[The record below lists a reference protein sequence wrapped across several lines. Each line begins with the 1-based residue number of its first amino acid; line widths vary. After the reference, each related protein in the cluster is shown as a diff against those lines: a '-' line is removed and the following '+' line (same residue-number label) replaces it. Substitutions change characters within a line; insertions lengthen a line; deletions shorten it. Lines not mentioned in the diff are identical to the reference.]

1 MEQDATTIEV
11 RVRRDGE
18 AELST
23 YRVPAESGMSVFN
36 VLERIRSDEDPTLAF
51 LISCRIGKCDI
62 CLLKVNGKTRWSC
75 TELAT
80 DGMVLEP
87 LDRYEV
93 AKDLVVDWEHR
104 AGVSSAT
111 GARAG
116 AGGPHGNGG
125 GA

>member
-1 MEQDATTIEV
+1 MTEADSTIHV
-11 RVRRDGE
+11 TVRRIGAGE
-18 AELST
+18 FSS
-23 YRVPAESGMSVFN
+23 YQVPAEPGTSVFN
-36 VLERIRSDEDPTLAF
+36 VLEHIRSEIDPTLAF

-104 AGVSSAT
+104 ASVPSAAGITPT
-111 GARAG
+111 GG
-116 AGGPHGNGG
+116 IE
-125 GA
+125 

>member
-1 MEQDATTIEV
+1 VEDATTIEV
-11 RVRRDGE
+11 RVRRTGQE
-18 AELST
+18 ELAS
-23 YRVPAESGMSVFN
+23 YRVPVEAGMSVFN
-36 VLERIRSDEDPTLAF
+36 VLDRIRSEVDPTVAF

-87 LDRYEV
+87 LDRYQV

-104 AGVSSAT
+104 AAT
-111 GARAG
+111 HFASPAG
-116 AGGPHGNGG
+116 EVTA
-125 GA
+125 

>member
-1 MEQDATTIEV
+1 VEDATTIEV
-11 RVRRDGE
+11 RVRRTGQE
-18 AELST
+18 ELAS
-23 YRVPAESGMSVFN
+23 YRVPVEAGMSVFN
-36 VLERIRSDEDPTLAF
+36 VLDRIRSEVDPTVAF

-87 LDRYEV
+87 LDRYQV

-104 AGVSSAT
+104 AAT
-111 GARAG
+111 QVASP
-116 AGGPHGNGG
+116 AGGVT
-125 GA
+125 A